1 MRVRS
6 LASLSGL
13 RTWCCHKLWHKL
25 QMWLGSGVAVT
36 VEEAS
41 VAVLTLPLAW
51 VWPLKEKKVFPF
63 QQAAVTN
70 VVKQEI
76 SAKVIITDL
85 VGGWARNS
93 NLRSSNSFFVR
104 SADLLPTDSPAP
116 ADTWSGLRL
125 CFSKGLN
132 LSLLSPSQGNW
143 QDLILS

>member
-1 MRVRS
+1 
-6 LASLSGL
+6 
-13 RTWCCHKLWHKL
+13 
-25 QMWLGSGVAVT
+25 MWLGSGVAVT

-104 SADLLPTDSPAP
+104 SSLPTCCLQILLPRQTPGVAYDSVFP
-116 ADTWSGLRL
+116 
-125 CFSKGLN
+125 KGL
-132 LSLLSPSQGNW
+132 
-143 QDLILS
+143 I